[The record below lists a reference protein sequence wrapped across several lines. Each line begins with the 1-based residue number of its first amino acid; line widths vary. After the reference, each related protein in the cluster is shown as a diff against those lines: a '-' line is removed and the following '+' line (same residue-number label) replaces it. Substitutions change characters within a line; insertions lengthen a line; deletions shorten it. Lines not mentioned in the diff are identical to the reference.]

1 MIRLLLILL
10 FGIFLFGSDEKYQE
24 RPISTFVV
32 ADTISASLHVK
43 RDSAGLPDGYEAR
56 IFTPVCETERCYAIE
71 IILHWDLIGNYV
83 KFDTLP
89 GGELTKLDHIPFTKE
104 DYQKLNSIL
113 SNNNSALGAY
123 SKDELVKNSRTSA
136 LDGITGATIQGI
148 KDAVIN
154 GAVYSCYTLWH
165 IAHGPVVDSI
175 QESTRRLLSKELV
188 QKLIDL
194 ENAEVNYFLLN
205 HLSSDD
211 FILYLPEMLQSFELR
226 EGYYVK
232 NAIEKLPL
240 DFYKD
245 HRVQGYF
252 ENSFK
257 EMDYFSQVALLEK
270 LSNIELE
277 ESLKD
282 TLAKNLTERNSYRNE
297 LILSI
302 VNQN

>member
-1 MIRLLLILL
+1 MIRLLFFLL
-10 FGIFLFGSDEKYQE
+10 FGIFLFGSDKEYKGN
-24 RPISTFVV
+24 PISTFIV
-32 ADTISASLHVK
+32 ADTISASLHLK
-43 RDSAGLPDGYEAR
+43 RDSAGLPDGYEATV
-56 IFTPVCETERCYAIE
+56 FTPVCETERCYAIE
-71 IILHWDLIGNYV
+71 ILLHWDLIGNYV

-188 QKLIDL
+188 QKLVDL

-205 HLSSDD
+205 HLSKED
-211 FILYLPEMLQSFELR
+211 FILYLPEMLQSLELD

-232 NAIEKLPL
+232 NAMEKLPV

-245 HRVQGYF
+245 HRVQSYF

-270 LSNIELE
+270 LSNIELQ

-302 VNQN
+302 LNQN

>member
-1 MIRLLLILL
+1 MIRLICLL
-10 FGIFLFGSDEKYQE
+10 FVGIFLFGSNEKFQE
-24 RPISTFVV
+24 KPISTFVV

-43 RDSAGLPDGYEAR
+43 RDSAGLPDGYEATV
-56 IFTPVCETERCYAIE
+56 FTPVCETERCYAIE

-175 QESTRRLLSKELV
+175 QASTRRLFSKELV
-188 QKLIDL
+188 QKLVGFQV
-194 ENAEVNYFLLN
+194 AEVNYFLLN

-211 FILYLPEMLQSFELR
+211 FIMYLPEMLQSLELD

-257 EMDYFSQVALLEK
+257 KMDYFSQVALLEK
-270 LSNIELE
+270 LSKIELQ

-297 LILSI
+297 LIWGLI
-302 VNQN
+302 NKD